1 MISNKI
7 KEISKEYDVP
17 KIIKYASGL
26 ILLITIS
33 IILFFP
39 KNKDITVSGFMY
51 SKTDNLTITSPISGK
66 ITSVNVN
73 EGDIIE
79 ENQLLMMFFN
89 EKTNKDL
96 ESAWF
101 LLWDTQT
108 EIAKLKAYLEGSS
121 EIDFSK
127 VESNSPSNVVLNG
140 LKNQKIKE
148 LTSLIQEKKNKKE
161 ELIASIEEVETLL
174 KDINKKIKENKYEL
188 GQYEDFARDK
198 NKELKIG
205 SDEKKDFID
214 SYYKSKQLMKDDIK
228 KLFELREENESLLKD
243 LVMERKTLDKTFAEK
258 IAKKLDSETTN
269 ELIIKTKLA
278 EITSRIK
285 EEQLTSKYN
294 GKVVKIKSVAND
306 VVSYGT
312 ELMTIIPKDREFEI
326 ITFFPKDQINNI
338 KNNTDAVVKINN
350 CGCEIDGKIII
361 KNNKEENF
369 DNYKEQ
375 DLIPVYVET
384 SESSMNYFKEKQWEL
399 GDKENVTITIKNKK
413 ESLISEFFN

>member
-26 ILLITIS
+26 ILLTTIS
-33 IILFFP
+33 IILFVP
-39 KNKDITVSGFMY
+39 QNKDITVSGFMN
-51 SKTDNLTITSPISGK
+51 SKTDNLNITSPISGK

-89 EKTNKDL
+89 EKANKDL

-108 EIAKLKAYLEGSS
+108 EIAKLKAYLDGSS

-127 VESNSPSNVVLNG
+127 IESNSSNVVLNG

-161 ELIASIEEVETLL
+161 ELLTAIEEIEILL
-174 KDINKKIKENKYEL
+174 KDINKKIKESKYEL
-188 GQYEDFARDK
+188 GQYEDFARDR

-205 SDEKKDFID
+205 SDEKKDFIA
-214 SYYKSKQLMKDDIK
+214 SYYQSKQLMKGDIK
-228 KLFELREENESLLKD
+228 KLFELREENESLLKS
-243 LVMERKTLDKTFAEK
+243 LVIERKTLDKTFAEK
-258 IAKKLDSETTN
+258 IAKNLDSQITN

-285 EEQLTSKYN
+285 EEQLTSKNN

-306 VVSYGT
+306 FVSYGT

-326 ITFFPKDQINNI
+326 ITFFPKSQINNI

-361 KNNKEENF
+361 KNNKEENS
-369 DNYKEQ
+369 DNYKEHE
-375 DLIPVYVET
+375 LIPVYVET
-384 SESSMNYFKEKQWEL
+384 SESSMNYFKEKQWEFSN
-399 GDKENVTITIKNKK
+399 KENVTITIKNEKV
-413 ESLISEFFN
+413 SLISEFLN